1 MSFAT
6 TLQSLRKEAGLTQE
20 QLASKFGVSAQ
31 AVSKWE
37 NGSFPEGDLIPK
49 IADLFHVSIDY
60 LYGREERNAGAEEQL
75 VRELTAIWK
84 KEGSHEE
91 HQKDYME
98 KLFRLMWAFQISAWS
113 DNMHYYDRPQVD
125 KDSDLASALVFHG
138 GFSYM
143 RLNRNKQFYVAL
155 KEPDEK
161 EGFLKWF
168 DTIGTLQPMLQLLAD
183 PGSAKA
189 LLYLY
194 TLDSS
199 AMIGAEAISKATGVP
214 KEKVEAML
222 ETMCNKLGK
231 HEPAVYCVRVMKE
244 NGKSELV
251 YGIEKTRSGLLL
263 GVLALLDSY
272 VNSQGSYSIQINNRQ
287 KAWIEKMP

>member
-1 MSFAT
+1 MSFAA
-6 TLQSLRKEAGLTQE
+6 TLQRLRKEAGLTQE

-60 LYGREERNAGAEEQL
+60 LYGREERNVSVEEQL
-75 VRELTAIWK
+75 VRELTAHWK

-91 HQKDYME
+91 HQKEYIE

-113 DNMHYYDRPQVD
+113 DNIHYYDRPQIE

-138 GFSYM
+138 GYSYM
-143 RLNRNKQFYVAL
+143 RLNKNKQFYMAL

-161 EGFLKWF
+161 EGFLEWF
-168 DTIGTLQPMLQLLAD
+168 DKLDTLLPLVQLLSD
-183 PGSAKA
+183 PESAKA
-189 LLYLY
+189 LIYLY

-199 AMIGAEAISKATGVP
+199 EYVGAETIHKATGVP
-214 KEKVEAML
+214 LEKVKKTL
-222 ETMCNKLGK
+222 ETLCDRVGK
-231 HEPAVYCVRVMKE
+231 YTPALYRIRVVKDGGRE
-244 NGKSELV
+244 ELV

-272 VNSQGSYSIQINNRQ
+272 VNSQGSYSIQINNRE
-287 KAWIEKMP
+287 KAWIDKMP